1 MFKTGSSGIALT
13 ITLLA
18 LFVFACFSFMGMEYV
33 THANHRV
40 TISVSVGAIIILGVC
55 LRLACWGKTT
65 RKKYKGRAVEVLS
78 LLVVGVI
85 LYLGR
90 EPFSQYVYV
99 INHRNEV
106 DSLVS
111 DALHSARNIDS
122 IYIDYADERIDKYQD
137 YLQKNKTNFTQFAKK
152 MRVNSLRRRLL
163 PDSLKIVC
171 KERALWMANL
181 DTVNVWRNVGTPHN
195 LDYLIKASESWVE
208 QYEKVSQIIYQGE
221 ESRPFELSTANLYNR
236 YVALTT
242 THDEQDD
249 RLSNIAMTVCCVL
262 IFSYYIIC
270 VRARSRY
277 EGRRA

>member
-13 ITLLA
+13 LTLLA
-18 LFVFACFSFMGMEYV
+18 LLVFACFSFMGMEYV

-40 TISVSVGAIIILGVC
+40 TIPFCVGGIILLGVC
-55 LRLACWGKTT
+55 MRLACWGKTT
-65 RKKYKGRAVEVLS
+65 RKKYKGRAVEILC

-99 INHRNEV
+99 INHRQEV

-111 DALHSARNIDS
+111 DALHNAQNIDS
-122 IYIDYADERIDKYQD
+122 IYIAYANERIDKYQD
-137 YLQKNKTNFTQFAKK
+137 FLQKNKTNFTPFARK
-152 MRVNSLRRRLL
+152 MRSNSLRRRLL
-163 PDSLKIVC
+163 PDSLKFVC
-171 KERALWMANL
+171 TKRAVWMGNL
-181 DTVNVWRNVGTPHN
+181 DTVNVWRNIGTPHN

-221 ESRPFELSTANLYNR
+221 KSKPFELSTSSLYNR

-242 THDEQDD
+242 THNEQDD
-249 RLSNIAMTVCCVL
+249 QLSNIAMVVCCVL
-262 IFSYYIIC
+262 ILLYYIIC

-277 EGRRA
+277 QGRRA